1 MKRPQLPNL
10 RDHRVLILH
19 KKDHDYQV
27 LSGQLVRLGLKIIE
41 PVEGQALPWSEV
53 DVCFFDANQAHKNTF
68 PWPDGEPRV
77 PLIAMFSAETPERIH
92 WSLTQRVCAF
102 LVKPVRSSGTF
113 LALQQAIFEFGS
125 RSRADAE
132 ITQLQERVKAR
143 RVVLK
148 AVVKLM
154 ELANIDDDQA
164 YELLRES
171 SMTNQMC
178 MEEMCLRFLQSGCE
192 KSALNMLRHQ
202 RRP

>member
-1 MKRPQLPNL
+1 MKGSRLPNL

-19 KKDHDYQV
+19 KQDHDYKV
-27 LSGQLVRLGLKIIE
+27 LSGQLVRLGLNIIE

-68 PWPDGEPRV
+68 PWPDGEPQV

-113 LALQQAIFEFGS
+113 LALQQAIYEFAS
-125 RSRADAE
+125 RHRSIAE
-132 ITQLQERVKAR
+132 VDTLRERIKAR

-154 ELANIDDDQA
+154 ELANVDDDEA
-164 YELLRES
+164 YEQLRQS
-171 SMTNQMC
+171 SMSHQIC
-178 MEEMCLRFLQSGCE
+178 MEEMCLRFLQSACITSSL
-192 KSALNMLRHQ
+192 KMLHSM
-202 RRP
+202 

>member
-1 MKRPQLPNL
+1 M
-10 RDHRVLILH
+10 
-19 KKDHDYQV
+19 
-27 LSGQLVRLGLKIIE
+27 
-41 PVEGQALPWSEV
+41 
-53 DVCFFDANQAHKNTF
+53 
-68 PWPDGEPRV
+68 
-77 PLIAMFSAETPERIH
+77 
-92 WSLTQRVCAF
+92 
-102 LVKPVRSSGTF
+102 
-113 LALQQAIFEFGS
+113 
-125 RSRADAE
+125 
-132 ITQLQERVKAR
+132 KAR

-164 YELLRES
+164 YEQLRES